1 MIVPI
6 IIHVNES
13 NDSFGVTVPGLKGCF
28 SAGDTLEEATQNV
41 AEALDLYVEHCHEE
55 QINVNG
61 NGKVMINTNIEHAFD
76 QSEGGIVVCIMYEND
91 DAVSVDIS

>member
-1 MIVPI
+1 MFVPI
-6 IIHVNES
+6 IVHPNET
-13 NDSFGVTVPGLKGCF
+13 NDSFNVSVPGLKGCF
-28 SAGDTLEEATQNV
+28 SVGDTLEEATQNV
-41 AEALDLYVEHCHEE
+41 AEELDLYVEHCHEE

>member
-28 SAGDTLEEATQNV
+28 SAGDTLEEATENV
-41 AEALDLYVEHCHEE
+41 AEALDLHIEYCNEE
-55 QINVNG
+55 QHNVDA

>member
-1 MIVPI
+1 MFVPI
-6 IIHVNES
+6 IVHSNET
-13 NDSFGVTVPGLKGCF
+13 NDSFDVSVPGIKDCF
-28 SAGDTLEEATQNV
+28 SAGDTLEEAIQNI
-41 AEALDLYVEHCHEE
+41 AGALDLYVEHCHEE

-91 DAVSVDIS
+91 DVVSVDIS

>member
-1 MIVPI
+1 MFVPI
-6 IIHVNES
+6 IVHPNET
-13 NDSFGVTVPGLKGCF
+13 NDSFDVSVPGLKGCF
-28 SAGDTLEEATQNV
+28 SVGDTLEEATQNI
-41 AEALDLYVEHCHEE
+41 AGALDLYVEHCHEE

-91 DAVSVDIS
+91 DVVSVDIS